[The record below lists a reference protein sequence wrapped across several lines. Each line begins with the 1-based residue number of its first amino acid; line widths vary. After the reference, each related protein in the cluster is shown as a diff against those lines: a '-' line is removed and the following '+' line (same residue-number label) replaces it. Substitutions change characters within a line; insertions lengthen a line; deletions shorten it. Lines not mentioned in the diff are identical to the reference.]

1 MTIAIGLVILGGVLA
16 ALFIVPTTTTP
27 RWKWE
32 NIWGLGSLIA
42 LVAVPWPLAWA
53 TVPHLGEVYRTAGFW
68 PIALAF
74 LFGVGWGLGGIFWGQ
89 AIVMLGLGLGTSIM
103 VGLVNV
109 FGSPVPLAMK
119 EPAKLLSPGGLLLLA
134 AMAVLICGVAFAPG
148 RANAATGS
156 GRLTATRPP
165 AAAGIFRRGPALLP
179 AGRRPLGD
187 EQLRPDLRPAD
198 RGSRLR
204 PPAPRNWAR

>member
-1 MTIAIGLVILGGVLA
+1 MATGYGLVLLGGVLA

-53 TVPHLGEVYRTAGFW
+53 TVPRLGEVYRVAGFW

-74 LFGVGWGLGGIFWGQ
+74 LFGVGWGLGGIFWGR

-119 EPAKLLSPGGLLLLA
+119 KPAELFKPGGLLLMA
-134 AMAVLICGVAFAPG
+134 ALAVLICGVAICAWAG
-148 RANAATGS
+148 KRRDGERRDS
-156 GRLTATRPP
+156 P
-165 AAAGIFRRGPALLP
+165 AAAGGAQGHPSRWPSSFAWP
-179 AGRRPLGD
+179 
-187 EQLRPDLRPAD
+187 PAD
-198 RGSRLR
+198 CRR
-204 PPAPRNWAR
+204 